1 MNNIEK
7 INIDRFVGETLRLVR
22 AVEALS
28 TAGREYISQQIWEVR
43 FVFNEMIKPQILD
56 SPEVL
61 EMERML
67 RAMDDFTLLSER
79 EWRRLSKARKQ
90 AIEVMRLTAELV
102 IRRFVNN
109 VLNHGYK

>member
-1 MNNIEK
+1 MNNIK
-7 INIDRFVGETLRLVR
+7 SINVDRFVGEILRLIR
-22 AVEALS
+22 GVEALS

-56 SPEVL
+56 SPEVF

-67 RAMDDFTLLSER
+67 RAMDDFSLLGER

-90 AIEVMRLTAELV
+90 AIEVMRLTSELV
-102 IRRFVNN
+102 VRRFVKNIFDR
-109 VLNHGYK
+109 GYS